1 MDIGIIWK
9 GMGIC
14 FVCRFILLASQN
26 SRSFQAPSYQCQKI
40 CSYRIEWCIMFL
52 PGVESS
58 PFVSWESL
66 DKVSR
71 EVVIEFAL
79 SGRLLRSRVRRL
91 SLLLH
96 LKKHKSENQSKEK
109 DTFLILSRV
118 WANKNSDAPWAF
130 EPQTFGFCTL
140 IPYHWAVETLQWP
153 GLLLWLYMTCLLQTA
168 GISNVL
174 SIMCTNRIRKMVNF
188 ELGNE
193 METHIF
199 LFCHRHGTE
208 NQKTK

>member
-26 SRSFQAPSYQCQKI
+26 PRSFQAPSYQCQKI

-96 LKKHKSENQSKEK
+96 LKKHKLENQSKK
-109 DTFLILSRV
+109 RHFFGLVMSVGKQKFWCSMSIWTSDLWNLHSDTLPLSCRDSTV
-118 WANKNSDAPWAF
+118 TWFITMVIYDMPPANCWD
-130 EPQTFGFCTL
+130 Q
-140 IPYHWAVETLQWP
+140 
-153 GLLLWLYMTCLLQTA
+153 
-168 GISNVL
+168 
-174 SIMCTNRIRKMVNF
+174 
-188 ELGNE
+188 
-193 METHIF
+193 
-199 LFCHRHGTE
+199 
-208 NQKTK
+208 

>member
-1 MDIGIIWK
+1 MDTGIIWK

-14 FVCRFILLASQN
+14 FVCRFISLASQN
-26 SRSFQAPSYQCQKI
+26 PRSFQAPSYQCQKI

-96 LKKHKSENQSKEK
+96 LKKHKLENQSKKKTLFWSCHECGQTK
-109 DTFLILSRV
+109 ILMLHEHLNFRPLES
-118 WANKNSDAPWAF
+118 A
-130 EPQTFGFCTL
+130 
-140 IPYHWAVETLQWP
+140 
-153 GLLLWLYMTCLLQTA
+153 LWYPTT
-168 GISNVL
+168 
-174 SIMCTNRIRKMVNF
+174 
-188 ELGNE
+188 EL
-193 METHIF
+193 
-199 LFCHRHGTE
+199 
-208 NQKTK
+208 

>member
-26 SRSFQAPSYQCQKI
+26 PRSFQAPSYQCQKI
-40 CSYRIEWCIMFL
+40 CSYWIEWRIMFL

-66 DKVSR
+66 DKISR

-96 LKKHKSENQSKEK
+96 LKKQLEKLENQSKEK
-109 DTFLILSRV
+109 DTFLVLSWV
-118 WANKNSDAPWAF
+118 WANKNSDAP
-130 EPQTFGFCTL
+130 P
-140 IPYHWAVETLQWP
+140 
-153 GLLLWLYMTCLLQTA
+153 
-168 GISNVL
+168 L
-174 SIMCTNRIRKMVNF
+174 SCRDSTVTWFITTVIYDMPPANCWD
-188 ELGNE
+188 
-193 METHIF
+193 
-199 LFCHRHGTE
+199 
-208 NQKTK
+208 Q

>member
-26 SRSFQAPSYQCQKI
+26 PRSFQAPSYQCQKI
-40 CSYRIEWCIMFL
+40 CSYQIEWCIMFL

-96 LKKHKSENQSKEK
+96 LKKHKLENQSKKKTLFWSCHECGQTK
-109 DTFLILSRV
+109 ILMLHEHLNLRPLES
-118 WANKNSDAPWAF
+118 A
-130 EPQTFGFCTL
+130 
-140 IPYHWAVETLQWP
+140 
-153 GLLLWLYMTCLLQTA
+153 LWYPTT
-168 GISNVL
+168 
-174 SIMCTNRIRKMVNF
+174 
-188 ELGNE
+188 EL
-193 METHIF
+193 
-199 LFCHRHGTE
+199 
-208 NQKTK
+208 

>member
-14 FVCRFILLASQN
+14 FVCRFILLASRN
-26 SRSFQAPSYQCQKI
+26 PRSFQAPSYQCQKI
-40 CSYRIEWCIMFL
+40 CSYRIEWHIMFL

-109 DTFLILSRV
+109 DTFWSCHECGQTKILMLHEHLNLRPLDS
-118 WANKNSDAPWAF
+118 A
-130 EPQTFGFCTL
+130 
-140 IPYHWAVETLQWP
+140 
-153 GLLLWLYMTCLLQTA
+153 LWYPTT
-168 GISNVL
+168 
-174 SIMCTNRIRKMVNF
+174 
-188 ELGNE
+188 EL
-193 METHIF
+193 
-199 LFCHRHGTE
+199 
-208 NQKTK
+208 